1 MPGCRYSPHI
11 HPPNDAC
18 MCAVDDERRRAK
30 RNGITVLPKKGRSSA
45 SRARLYQKRVDGA
58 ALRAPS
64 AERRPL
70 DSHTHP
76 TLSTMIATSS
86 DAPAP
91 LDSVESFFDY
101 SLVTISPSSSS
112 LGLTK
117 ARRLREGEREGDNQV
132 TTWPYSS
139 RHGALLHGAGHEPM
153 RAATMHLAACRP
165 TYLHEQNAKCKNTH
179 NHRGL
184 QSTRA
189 LIDIVRSPCVP

>member
-1 MPGCRYSPHI
+1 M
-11 HPPNDAC
+11 
-18 MCAVDDERRRAK
+18 
-30 RNGITVLPKKGRSSA
+30 PKKGRSSA

-139 RHGALLHGAGHEPM
+139 RHGALLHGAGHEPTCAQP
-153 RAATMHLAACRP
+153 RCTLLLAGQHTC
-165 TYLHEQNAKCKNTH
+165 TSKMQNAKTH
-179 NHRGL
+179 TITEACRAHARS
-184 QSTRA
+184 STSSAPR
-189 LIDIVRSPCVP
+189 VCREE

>member
-1 MPGCRYSPHI
+1 
-11 HPPNDAC
+11 

-139 RHGALLHGAGHEPM
+139 RHGALLHRPRS
-153 RAATMHLAACRP
+153 RARAHARSHDAPCCLQANILAR
-165 TYLHEQNAKCKNTH
+165 AKCKMQKHTH

-189 LIDIVRSPCVP
+189 RSSTSSAPRACAV